1 MSTGFNCLRFGWM
14 RQFTGNPCIFH
25 GWKHGFRY
33 KSSLS
38 LQPNEAMKLRNKGD
52 VIQALLLGRA
62 DVNATSANGF
72 GALAVACQYG
82 SDRVAHN
89 LCLGPSRPPGRSGDG
104 TFDAFWSSPGVPRV
118 LTHTNMNPMYV
129 YYIYIYITCDIRS
142 DSRHELVDHVSRIFV
157 YQV

>member
-1 MSTGFNCLRFGWM
+1 
-14 RQFTGNPCIFH
+14 
-25 GWKHGFRY
+25 
-33 KSSLS
+33 
-38 LQPNEAMKLRNKGD
+38 MKLRNKGD

-104 TFDAFWSSPGVPRV
+104 TFGAF
-118 LTHTNMNPMYV
+118 
-129 YYIYIYITCDIRS
+129 
-142 DSRHELVDHVSRIFV
+142 
-157 YQV
+157 